1 MNKISIQTISPYDT
15 GNFLWVYM
23 IPCDMV
29 LDVCQSKFS
38 EALTTCNVD
47 ISLGSILLNFTSNV
61 DIINKIK
68 GSEDVDVVFKQG
80 LNLHLPIF
88 KSREI
93 PLFMFKG
100 NMIIKSTQYLGDL
113 ILVLKDKS
121 YYAEDTVINLY
132 DIQTSALDGKY
143 LISSERQP
151 HMIISLGTPMLY
163 EDNRQI
169 GKIPGKYV
177 FPDKYK
183 LSTNSFIKLSN
194 SDNSILRSTQVFNKI
209 HINIATLTLQNNW
222 I

>member
-15 GNFLWVYM
+15 GNSLWIYM

-38 EALTTCNVD
+38 NALTTSNVD
-47 ISLGSILLNFTSNV
+47 ISLGPILLNFSVKV

-68 GSEDVDVVFKQG
+68 ESEDIDNVFKQG
-80 LNLHLPIF
+80 LNLWFPIF

-100 NMIIKSTQYLGDL
+100 NMIIKTTQDLGDL
-113 ILVLKDKS
+113 ILVLKDKT
-121 YYAEDTVINLY
+121 YYTEDTIINLY
-132 DIQTSALDGKY
+132 DIQTSSSDGKY
-143 LISSERQP
+143 LISSERYP
-151 HMIISLGTPMLY
+151 NMIISLGNPLLY
-163 EDNRQI
+163 EENRQI
-169 GKIPGKYV
+169 GKIPNKYV

-183 LSTNSFIKLSN
+183 LSTNSFIKLAN
-194 SDNSILRSTQVFNKI
+194 YDNSNLPYTQVFNKI

>member
-15 GNFLWVYM
+15 GNSLWIYM

-38 EALTTCNVD
+38 SILSITDVD
-47 ISLGSILLNFTSNV
+47 ISLGPILLNFSSKKE
-61 DIINKIK
+61 IIDKIK
-68 GSEDVDVVFKQG
+68 ESEDVDNVFKQG
-80 LNLHLPIF
+80 LNLWIPIF

-100 NMIIKSTQYLGDL
+100 NMIIKTTQDLGDL
-113 ILVLKDKS
+113 ILVLKDKA
-121 YYAEDTVINLY
+121 YYTEDTVINLY
-132 DIQTSALDGKY
+132 DIQTSTTDGKY
-143 LISSERQP
+143 LISSERSP
-151 HMIISLGTPMLY
+151 NMVISIGTPMLY
-163 EDNRQI
+163 EDNKQI
-169 GKIPGKYV
+169 GKITNKYV

-183 LSTNSFIKLSN
+183 LSTNSFIKLVN
-194 SDNSILRSTQVFNKI
+194 SDNSILPYTQVFNKM